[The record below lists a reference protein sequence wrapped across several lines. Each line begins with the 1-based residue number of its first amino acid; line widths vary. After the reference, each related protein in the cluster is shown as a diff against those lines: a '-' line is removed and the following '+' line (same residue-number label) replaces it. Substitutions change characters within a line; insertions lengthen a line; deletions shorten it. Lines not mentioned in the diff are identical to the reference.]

1 MPVGL
6 AWQIDAANEVF
17 EEATVNII
25 GASYRLLKQDLSVLC
40 IDTKS
45 ETFSTLGIDDERP

>member
-17 EEATVNII
+17 EEVTVNII

-45 ETFSTLGIDDERP
+45 KTFSTSGIDDERP